1 MHFRVL
7 TPLDVRSSDDR
18 PAPVPETKVRALL
31 AALLAHHGRPVSTTR
46 LVEHLWGPRPP
57 ANPTASLQSKVSQ
70 LRRALDTAEP
80 GARKLVTATPPG
92 YRLDI
97 TAEAV
102 DAGRFT
108 ALTHRAYASAGARER
123 ADLLGEALDLWHG
136 PAFAGFA
143 DSDLVRPVVESLEE
157 QRLTALEER
166 AAARLELG
174 EHALLTGE
182 LAGLVARHP
191 LRERL
196 RALQLTALYRAG
208 RQSEALAAYGEIRT
222 RLADELGVDPGPE
235 LTAAHRAILRQEPW
249 RANPRGAAGAGSTG
263 GTAATGA
270 TGSAEADDRTGDAAP
285 ATTTAIGSAPP
296 SVAPPSA
303 ASALAAPPTAPRPRP
318 RTNLPTPLT
327 ELLGRQDAVHQV
339 EALLA
344 ATRLVTLT
352 GPGGVGKTRLALETA
367 SRLTGTFPDGV
378 WFVELAALSRPDD
391 PARGR
396 EAKCTAA
403 ELAEAVLAV
412 LGIREGAA
420 AGPVAE
426 RLVGAVRGKRL
437 LLVLDNCEHIV
448 EAAAEV
454 TAELLAAAPRLRA
467 LVTSQEPLGLA
478 GEALWTVPP
487 LEGAGAVAL
496 FAARATAADHTFVLD
511 ADTTPA
517 VAEICRRL
525 DGIPL
530 ALELAATRVRAL
542 GVRELSARLD
552 DRFRLLA
559 AGRRGAPPRQQTLRA
574 MIDWSWELLPG
585 PERTVLR
592 RLAVQADGC
601 TLEAAETVCAGGE
614 VGRDEVPELLARL
627 VDRSLVTVSRTPDG
641 PRYRLLETVAA
652 YCLERLREAGELDAV
667 RRRHHRYYTELAEGA
682 SPLLYGPAQ
691 REWLERLD
699 QEAAN
704 LRAALDGSVRE
715 GAADRALRLVDA
727 LAWYWF
733 LRGRLAEAGR
743 SLEAAL
749 TAAASRGT
757 GAEGAGDLT
766 SGGAGEV
773 AFEGRRLRAAAWQVG
788 MASLAGGDADPVARA
803 AAVLQQYEAY
813 DDPGGRARAQW
824 FLGYAQVGLGDPV
837 AAAERLGRSLAAFRA
852 LGDHWGTAAAL
863 SSRAQT
869 GGGDLL
875 ARRRDAEE
883 SAALFG
889 ELGDRWGQLQAAEVL
904 GTIAEITGDYA
915 RAARLHQDGLRIAE
929 ELGLWIQASYKLSG
943 LGRIALLTGDLTGAR
958 DLHERGLRLA
968 GEQSHRRGEMFA
980 ETGLALGAR
989 REGRLDDAEAHL
1001 LPWLEWCRG
1010 RDGDPGTAFVLAELG
1025 FVAEQRGDAATA
1037 RRRHLEGF
1045 AAARATA
1052 DPRAVAL
1059 ALEGLAGAQALA
1071 GRFASAARLLG
1082 GAAASRAAAGAPQPA
1097 AERGDVARSTA
1108 AARRGLGDAAFE
1120 TAYASG
1126 AGMAPETLV
1135 TEVRAADLP
1144 ARELA
1149 AEAPD
1154 YGVPVIPPSTRS
1166 SIPLT

>member
-1 MHFRVL
+1 MQFCVL
-7 TPLDVRSSDDR
+7 GGPASPDVRTADGR
-18 PAPVPETKVRALL
+18 PAPVPEKKVRALL
-31 AALLAHHGRPVSTTR
+31 AALLAHRGRPVSAAR

-97 TAEAV
+97 AADAL

-108 ALTHRAYASAGARER
+108 ALTARAHAAATARER
-123 ADLLGEALDLWHG
+123 AGLLGAALELWHG

-143 DSDLVRPVVESLEE
+143 DDDLVRPVAKSLEE

-174 EHALLTGE
+174 EHAALAGE

-208 RQSEALAAYGEIRT
+208 RQSEALAAYGTVRAL
-222 RLADELGVDPGPE
+222 LAEELGVDPGPE
-235 LTAAHRAILRQEPW
+235 LAAVHQAILRQEPW
-249 RANPRGAAGAGSTG
+249 ETGGAGTGSGGAA
-263 GTAATGA
+263 AATA
-270 TGSAEADDRTGDAAP
+270 TAP
-285 ATTTAIGSAPP
+285 AGPAPH
-296 SVAPPSA
+296 PPGGPA
-303 ASALAAPPTAPRPRP
+303 PRP
-318 RTNLPTPLT
+318 RTNLPAPLT
-327 ELLGRQDAVHQV
+327 ELLGRQDAVRRV
-339 EALLA
+339 AELLA

-367 SRLTGTFPDGV
+367 GLLADTFPDGV
-378 WFVELAALSRPDD
+378 WLVELAALSRPDD
-391 PARGR
+391 PPGR
-396 EAKCTAA
+396 ADKCTAA

-437 LLVLDNCEHIV
+437 LLVLDNCEHV
-448 EAAAEV
+448 VDAAAEV
-454 TAELLAAAPRLRA
+454 TAQLLAAAPQLRT

-478 GEALWTVPP
+478 GEAVWTVPP
-487 LEGAGAVAL
+487 LEPAGALAL
-496 FAARATAADHTFVLD
+496 FAARASAGDPGFVLD

-517 VAEICRRL
+517 AAEICRRL

-530 ALELAATRVRAL
+530 ALELAATRVRAV

-559 AGRRGAPPRQQTLRA
+559 AGRRGAPARQQTLRA
-574 MIDWSWELLPG
+574 MIDWSWELLPF

-592 RLAVQADGC
+592 RLAVHADGC
-601 TLEAAETVCAGGE
+601 TLEAAEAVCAGDG
-614 VGRDEVPELLARL
+614 VRRDEVLDLLARL
-627 VDRSLVTVSRTPDG
+627 VDRSLVAVARTPYG
-641 PRYRLLETVAA
+641 PRYRLLETVGA
-652 YCLERLREAGELDAV
+652 YCLERLREAGELAAV
-667 RRRHHRYYTELAEGA
+667 RRRHHAYYTELAERA
-682 SPLLYGPAQ
+682 APLLYGAAQ

-699 QEAAN
+699 QETAN
-704 LRAALDGSVRE
+704 LRTAGDGWVRE
-715 GAADRALRLVDA
+715 GAADPALRLVNA

-743 SLEAAL
+743 SLTAALAVSAPPAADPEAAGA
-749 TAAASRGT
+749 TARA
-757 GAEGAGDLT
+757 
-766 SGGAGEV
+766 
-773 AFEGRRLRAAAWQVG
+773 GRRLRAAAWQVG
-788 MASLAGGDADPVARA
+788 MASLAGGDADPVVRA
-803 AAVLQQYEAY
+803 AAVLRQYEEH
-813 DDPGGRARAQW
+813 DDPGGRAWARW
-824 FLGYAQVGLGDPV
+824 FLGYAQVGLGDPAV
-837 AAAERLGRSLAAFRA
+837 AARRMAESLAAFRA
-852 LGDHWGTAAAL
+852 LGDRWGTAAVL
-863 SSRAQT
+863 SSRAQGI
-869 GGGDLL
+869 GGGGLA

-883 SAALFG
+883 SAALFA
-889 ELGDRWGQLQAAEVL
+889 ELGDRWGQLQAADAL
-904 GTIAEITGDYA
+904 GAIAEITGDYD

-929 ELGLWIQASYKLSG
+929 ELGLWIQASYQLSG
-943 LGRIALLTGDLTGAR
+943 LGRIALLTGDLAGAR
-958 DLHERGLRLA
+958 DFHERGLRLA
-968 GEQSHRRGEMFA
+968 AEQSHRRGEMFA

-1025 FVAEQRGDAATA
+1025 FLSELRGDAPAA
-1037 RRRHLEGF
+1037 HRRHLDGF

-1059 ALEGLAGAQALA
+1059 ALEGLAGAQALT
-1071 GRFASAARLLG
+1071 GDFAATARLLG
-1082 GAAASRAAAGAPQPA
+1082 GAAAIRAAAGAPQPA

-1108 AARRGLGDAAFE
+1108 AARAGLGEAAFA
-1120 TAYASG
+1120 TAHAGG
-1126 AGMAPETLV
+1126 AGVAPDALVAEV
-1135 TEVRAADLP
+1135 TEVT
-1144 ARELA
+1144 
-1149 AEAPD
+1149 
-1154 YGVPVIPPSTRS
+1154 GQS
-1166 SIPLT
+1166 

>member
-143 DSDLVRPVVESLEE
+143 DGDLVRPVAESLEE

-174 EHALLTGE
+174 EHAQLTGE
-182 LAGLVARHP
+182 LAGLIVRHP

-196 RALQLTALYRAG
+196 RALHLTALYRAG

-222 RLADELGVDPGPE
+222 RLAEELGVDPGPE
-235 LTAAHRAILRQEPW
+235 LTAAHQAILRQEPW
-249 RANPRGAAGAGSTG
+249 RTSPRGTGGAGSTG
-263 GTAATGA
+263 GTGPI
-270 TGSAEADDRTGDAAP
+270 GSAGADDRTGDAAP
-285 ATTTAIGSAPP
+285 AATTAIGSAPA

-303 ASALAAPPTAPRPRP
+303 APAPAASPAAPHPRP

-454 TAELLAAAPRLRA
+454 TAELLAAAPELRA

-496 FAARATAADHTFVLD
+496 FAARATAADHAFVLD

-614 VGRDEVPELLARL
+614 VGRDEVAELLARL
-627 VDRSLVTVSRTPDG
+627 VDRSLVAVSRTPDG
-641 PRYRLLETVAA
+641 LRYRLLETVAA
-652 YCLERLREAGELDAV
+652 YCLERLRETGELDAV

-682 SPLLYGPAQ
+682 APLLYGPAQ
-691 REWLERLD
+691 REWLQRLD

-715 GAADRALRLVDA
+715 GAVDRALRLVNA

-757 GAEGAGDLT
+757 GAEGSGDLT
-766 SGGAGEV
+766 SGGAGEM
-773 AFEGRRLRAAAWQVG
+773 ASEGRRLRAAAWMVG
-788 MASLAGGDADPVARA
+788 RASLAGGDADPVARA
-803 AAVLQQYEAY
+803 AAVLRQYEAY
-813 DDPGGRARAQW
+813 DDPGGRAWAQW

-837 AAAERLGRSLAAFRA
+837 AAAGRLGRSLAAFRA
-852 LGDHWGTAAAL
+852 LGDQWGTAAAL

-915 RAARLHQDGLRIAE
+915 RAARLHQDGLGIAE

-1082 GAAASRAAAGAPQPA
+1082 GAAASRVAAGAPQPT

-1126 AGMAPETLV
+1126 AGVAPEALV
-1135 TEVRAADLP
+1135 TEVRAADLT
-1144 ARELA
+1144 ASEVT